1 MGWLSN
7 IFNNERNEISS
18 VSSYK
23 MVVDSGDSFFSYNG
37 RLYESD
43 IVRSAIRPKAQAVGK
58 AVGKHVRESDGN
70 TTVNPDVYLRFL
82 LEEPNEIMTGQ
93 MLLEKLTT
101 QLMLNNNA
109 FALIQRDSNGL
120 ANAIYPLDG
129 ANNVEALQDN
139 NNQLYLRFT
148 LDGKVYTFRYSDI
161 IHLRRD
167 FYDNKIFGS
176 NPGKALT
183 SLMEVV
189 TTTDQGT
196 IKAIKNSNII
206 RWLLKFNQTLRP
218 EDIEKNTKQFVDS
231 FLSTESETTGAA
243 GTDAKTEAIQIEPSN
258 YVPDSK
264 QTEGTVKRI
273 HGFFNTNEKI
283 IQSSYNEDEW
293 ISYFEAEIE
302 PVITQL
308 SAEFTRKLFSRRE
321 RGFGNK
327 IIFESSNLSFASM
340 QTRLDLIKLVDRG
353 VLSPNEMRK
362 YLNLAPIENGDVYLR
377 RLDTTTIG
385 SNGNSEGGDVNADD
399 DERRDRE

>member
-7 IFNNERNEISS
+7 LFNDERNEVSS

-58 AVGKHVRESDGN
+58 AVGKHIRESDGN

-129 ANNVEALQDN
+129 ANNVEALQDKS
-139 NNQLYLRFT
+139 NQLYLRFT

-206 RWLLKFNQTLRP
+206 RWLLKFNQNLRS
-218 EDIEKNTKQFVDS
+218 EDIEKHTKQFVDS

-243 GTDAKTEAIQIEPSN
+243 GTDAKTEAIQINPSN

-264 QTEGTVKRI
+264 QTEGTIKRI
-273 HGFFNTNEKI
+273 YGFFNTNEKI
-283 IQSSYNEDEW
+283 IQSIYNEDEW

-321 RGFGNK
+321 RGFGNR

-340 QTRLDLIKLVDRG
+340 QTRLGLISLVDRG

-385 SNGNSEGGDVNADD
+385 SNGDSEGGDVNADNN
-399 DERRDRE
+399 ERRDRE